1 VDADRITRTMVEDYR
16 DTLRRQEYGDSTIR
30 KFVGALGT
38 MYRWAKGRSLLAEN
52 PVEGVKRPP

>member
-1 VDADRITRTMVEDYR
+1 MVEDYR